1 MNTTKR
7 KVPVEI
13 DSHEA
18 TTKSML
24 IDSPEYDDPIV
35 PKPIRIS
42 IASANK
48 MLENYLEQF
57 REVTPSSKYSSQ
69 WQLF

>member
-1 MNTTKR
+1 MKTTKR

-13 DSHEA
+13 ASHEA

-35 PKPIRIS
+35 PKPIRLY

-48 MLENYLEQF
+48 TLENYLKRFQ
-57 REVTPSSKYSSQ
+57 EVMPSSKYSLQ
-69 WQLF
+69 EQLF